1 MGFSRQEYWS
11 GLPFPSPGDL
21 PNPAIEPGSPA
32 LQADSLPAEP
42 GEKLHL
48 LLVDFK
54 KTMFYLL
61 LEYGWTSLVTQT
73 VKNMPA
79 VRETLD
85 QFLGWEDLL
94 EKGMATHSSVPA
106 WRILWT
112 EEPGRLQSMSLQRV
126 RHN

>member
-1 MGFSRQEYWS
+1 M
-11 GLPFPSPGDL
+11 
-21 PNPAIEPGSPA
+21 
-32 LQADSLPAEP
+32 
-42 GEKLHL
+42 HL

-85 QFLGWEDLL
+85 QFLGWEDPL
-94 EKGMATHSSVPA
+94 EKGTATHSSMLA
-106 WRILWT
+106 WRMAYIVHGIKKSWT
-112 EEPGRLQSMSLQRV
+112 QLNDFHCTSLLQIYFTCR
-126 RHN
+126 

>member
-1 MGFSRQEYWS
+1 MHEYWS
-11 GLPFPSPGDL
+11 GLPFPSLGDL